1 MKHSV
6 WEPQTFDEWDE
17 LMKEEEARQYAYR
30 CFGAGAGTKA
40 CAYRE
45 FVTAFW
51 CCPLHGLCNQV
62 AKHQLKIPE
71 HIKTQ
76 LRQLSN
82 AV

>member
-1 MKHSV
+1 MGRA

-17 LMKEEEARQYAYR
+17 LMKEEEAREYAHT
-30 CFGAGAGTKA
+30 CFGSGAGTKK

-45 FVTAFW
+45 FMTSFW

-82 AV
+82 VV